1 MFLAQSA
8 LVQRAQL
15 LFPGVM
21 AAAVVGT
28 AATFLSEHYGGPV
41 MLFALLLGMALYFLS
56 QEGRCVAGI
65 EFAAR
70 GLLRFAIALLGTQIT
85 LGEIMALGPRP
96 ILTVLLS
103 VAATILVGRYLARA
117 LGLETRIGLLTGG
130 AVAICGASAA
140 LAISAVLPRGPTSE
154 RDTAFTV
161 IGVTALSTV
170 AMIVYPMLAQLMA
183 LDHTA
188 AGVFI
193 GATIHDVAQVVGAG
207 FSISQETG
215 TIATFTKL
223 LRVALLLPV
232 VFCFTL
238 LYRDAVAGQAAAA
251 GQKAGARPPPLPW
264 FLIAFAAL
272 VLLTSTG
279 IFPQP
284 ALDVAKST
292 SRWCLVIA
300 ISALGMKTTLK
311 AVASVGPRAIA
322 LLVGETLFLLLLVLG
337 LIWLEYA

>member
-1 MFLAQSA
+1 MA
-8 LVQRAQL
+8 LSRIALQQQAQL

-21 AAAVVGT
+21 AAGVVGV
-28 AATFLSEHYGGPV
+28 AATFLSQHYGGPV

-56 QEGRCVAGI
+56 QEGRCVPGI

-85 LGEIMALGPRP
+85 LTEIMALGPRP
-96 ILTVLLS
+96 ILTVLVS
-103 VAATILVGRYLARA
+103 VAATILCGLLLARA
-117 LGLETRIGLLTGG
+117 LKLTDRIGLLTGG

-140 LAISAVLPRGPTSE
+140 LAISAVLPRGENSE

-161 IGVTALSTV
+161 IGVTALSTL
-170 AMIVYPMLAQLMA
+170 AMIFYPMIVYYFG
-183 LDHTA
+183 LDHAA

-207 FSISQETG
+207 FSISPETG

-223 LRVALLLPV
+223 LRVAMLLPV
-232 VFCFTL
+232 VFALTL
-238 LYRDAVAGQAAAA
+238 VFRR
-251 GQKAGARPPPLPW
+251 QKADSQAGAQPPLPW

-272 VLLTSTG
+272 VLLTSIG
-279 IFPQP
+279 VFPP
-284 ALDVAKST
+284 PVLDAAKST

-311 AVASVGPRAIA
+311 SVASVGPRAIT
-322 LLVGETLFLLLLVLG
+322 LLVGETIFLLLLVLG
-337 LIWLEYA
+337 IIWLEYA

>member
-1 MFLAQSA
+1 MN
-8 LVQRAQL
+8 LVSVSDMQQRVKL

-21 AAAVVGT
+21 AAGVVAI
-28 AATFLSEHYGGPV
+28 AATFLSQHYGGPV

-56 QEGRCVAGI
+56 QEGRCGPGI

-85 LGEIMALGPRP
+85 FAEIISLGPRP
-96 ILTVLLS
+96 IITVLIG
-103 VAATILVGRYLARA
+103 VVATILCGWAMARM
-117 LGLETRIGLLTGG
+117 LGLDKRIGLLTGG

-140 LAISAVLPRGPTSE
+140 LAISAVLPRGENTE

-161 IGVTALSTV
+161 IGVTTLSTFAMV
-170 AMIVYPMLAQLMA
+170 LYPMIVQLIG
-183 LDHTA
+183 LDHAA

-207 FSISQETG
+207 FSISEETG

-232 VFCFTL
+232 VFAFTL
-238 LYRDAVAGQAAAA
+238 VFR
-251 GQKAGARPPPLPW
+251 GASSRQSGAQPPLPW
-264 FLIAFAAL
+264 FLIAFALL
-272 VLLTSTG
+272 VLITSTG
-279 IFPQP
+279 IIP
-284 ALDVAKST
+284 APVLEAAKNT

-300 ISALGMKTTLK
+300 IAALGMKTTLK
-311 AVASVGPRAIA
+311 SVAAVGPRAIA
-322 LLVGETLFLLLLVLG
+322 LLVGETVFLLLLVLA
-337 LIWLEYA
+337 LIWVEYR

>member
-1 MFLAQSA
+1 MSLAQLA
-8 LVQRAQL
+8 LVQRVQQV
-15 LFPGVM
+15 FPGVM
-21 AAAVVGT
+21 AAAVVGV

-56 QEGRCVAGI
+56 QEGKCVPGI

-85 LGEIMALGPRP
+85 LSEIMALGPRP
-96 ILTVLLS
+96 ILTVLVS
-103 VAATILVGRYLARA
+103 VLATIVVGRLLARA
-117 LGLETRIGLLTGG
+117 LGLEARFGLLTGG

-140 LAISAVLPRGPTSE
+140 LAISAVLPRGPNAE

-170 AMIVYPMLAQLMA
+170 AMILYPMLVPLLA

-188 AGVFI
+188 AGVFL

-238 LYRDAVAGQAAAA
+238 LFRDAVAGAAQNSA
-251 GQKAGARPPPLPW
+251 GRQPPLPW
-264 FLIAFAAL
+264 FLIAFAML

-284 ALDVAKST
+284 VLDAAKST

-311 AVASVGPRAIA
+311 SVASVGPRAIA

>member
-1 MFLAQSA
+1 MA
-8 LVQRAQL
+8 LSRIALQQQAQL

-21 AAAVVGT
+21 AAGVVGV
-28 AATFLSEHYGGPV
+28 AATFLSQHYGGPV

-56 QEGRCVAGI
+56 QEGRCVPGI

-85 LGEIMALGPRP
+85 LTEIMALGPRP
-96 ILTVLLS
+96 ILTVLVS
-103 VAATILVGRYLARA
+103 VAATILCGLLLARA
-117 LGLETRIGLLTGG
+117 LKLTDRIGLLTGG

-140 LAISAVLPRGPTSE
+140 LAISAVLPRGENSE

-161 IGVTALSTV
+161 IGVTALSTL
-170 AMIVYPMLAQLMA
+170 AMILYPMIVYALG
-183 LDHTA
+183 LDHAA

-207 FSISQETG
+207 FSISPETG

-223 LRVALLLPV
+223 LRVAMLLPV
-232 VFCFTL
+232 VFALTL
-238 LYRDAVAGQAAAA
+238 VFRSRKADSQGGNQ
-251 GQKAGARPPPLPW
+251 AGAQPPLPW

-279 IFPQP
+279 IFPAP
-284 ALDVAKST
+284 ALEAAKST

-311 AVASVGPRAIA
+311 SVASVGPRAIT
-322 LLVGETLFLLLLVLG
+322 LLVGETIFLLLLVLG